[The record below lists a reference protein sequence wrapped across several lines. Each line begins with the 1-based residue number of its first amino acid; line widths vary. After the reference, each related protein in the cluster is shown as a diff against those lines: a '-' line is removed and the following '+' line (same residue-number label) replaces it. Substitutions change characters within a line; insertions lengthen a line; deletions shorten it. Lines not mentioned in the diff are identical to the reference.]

1 MIRLLLFLVLFAA
14 PMPPAARI
22 LDLCGHIPDNGAPW
36 YYEDGFGNP
45 LPCPGDAPPPPMP
58 RPTPT
63 PPPPTYTWSGPGR
76 GVVTWEGP
84 GTLIKRR
91 GALAAVEATSATAG
105 TVHTEVPGPPPVDI
119 FWRPFAGDEYCT
131 AGGCVTVD
139 RYLAPR
145 VVLPLI
151 GR

>member
-1 MIRLLLFLVLFAA
+1 MIALLLWLVLHAE
-14 PMPPAARI
+14 PP
-22 LDLCGHIPDNGAPW
+22 
-36 YYEDGFGNP
+36 
-45 LPCPGDAPPPPMP
+45 
-58 RPTPT
+58 

-91 GALAAVEATSATAG
+91 GALEAVEATSTTAG